1 MISLLEFISFSPGA
15 LLEIEFDR
23 KEKIPIKASKNIFI
37 FGNNA
42 SFVLRYCY
50 KFQFPY
56 RRKKA
61 NPGKS
66 ANFIR
71 HKNVIQRRK

>member
-1 MISLLEFISFSPGA
+1 M
-15 LLEIEFDR
+15 EFDR
-23 KEKIPIKASKNIFI
+23 KEKTPIKASKNIFI

-50 KFQFPY
+50 WFQFPY

-61 NPGKS
+61 NSGKS
-66 ANFIR
+66 ATFIR
-71 HKNVIQRRK
+71 HKNALRRRK